1 MIDAE
6 ETVVGWSQAASE
18 LLDRTGDD
26 VLGRPFESLLA
37 APPTGQISRGAAAPM
52 WHGSGEPV
60 DVNFLAVPLQGLP
73 YRLVLITATEL
84 AHEVELGTS
93 LYRALLA
100 QDQIGFVVR
109 DNDLLVV
116 QANANAWKHFLP
128 AGSSL
133 KEAMNPE
140 DAAAAEAALRTVL
153 RTGLP
158 QAAHEQ
164 HVRSLTEPDAEWS
177 LSVSA
182 VRLTDRMSSPLG
194 VAVLL
199 TDATA
204 QWLANRRLRLHHA
217 AAVNVGHSL
226 DVTQTAEDIAEL
238 LVPDFGTMASVD
250 LAEAVLEGDEPPK
263 SHSGEGDLHLR
274 RAAVR
279 SAGGAWPSALLQ
291 PGDRIP
297 RLPTTQGI
305 RRLLEGRTVITD
317 RAALEQA
324 LADPSVI
331 PLIIP
336 DSGRSLAIAPMVGRG
351 MVLGVIA
358 VWRTEGVAP
367 FTEEDAGLLSEIAA
381 HAALSVDNARRYLRE
396 HRASVVLQRRL
407 LPKGSITTT
416 TVDTAGVYQPAG
428 GGADIGGD
436 WFDAIPLP
444 SLRVAMVVG
453 DVTGHG
459 LHSAATMGRLRTA
472 VQTLADLELAPDEIL
487 TRLDELV
494 TRLAAEADP
503 EHRDMIGATCLL
515 AVYDPITEQCTLASA
530 GHPPPL
536 LVTPSGDT
544 SPIPLRPGP
553 PLGVG
558 GLPFE
563 TATIPLEP
571 GSMLALYT
579 DGLLGYRE
587 AEVDVDQAI
596 AHLGAR
602 LAEYQLSGTPLGEA
616 ARGLISQQAAAA
628 DDTALL
634 LSRVKPLEPGA
645 VSHWEFPADPAA
657 VAEARAAVQRKLGD
671 WGLDDIAFT
680 TELVVSELVT
690 NAIRYAGGPVGLRL
704 IRDAVLTCEVSDPSN
719 TQPRLR
725 RARDTDEGGRGL
737 FLVAQL
743 SQRWGS
749 RYGATGKTIWAE
761 QSLSP

>member
-1 MIDAE
+1 M
-6 ETVVGWSQAASE
+6 VGWSQAASE

-182 VRLTDRMSSPLG
+182 VRLTDRMNSPLG

-263 SHSGEGDLHLR
+263 SHSGGGDLHLR

-279 SAGGAWPSALLQ
+279 SAGGAWPSTLLQ

-530 GHPPPL
+530 GQPPPL
-536 LVTPSGDT
+536 LVTPSGAA

-563 TATIPLEP
+563 TATVPLEP

-596 AHLGAR
+596 AHLGDR